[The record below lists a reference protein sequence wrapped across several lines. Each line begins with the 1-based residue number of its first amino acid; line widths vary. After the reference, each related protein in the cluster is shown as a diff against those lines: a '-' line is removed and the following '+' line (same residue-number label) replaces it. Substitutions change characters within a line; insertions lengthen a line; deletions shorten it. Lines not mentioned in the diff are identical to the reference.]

1 MESLTSNP
9 KLENSLSQKRTNG
22 KRSLQQSRLVQTIK

>member
-9 KLENSLSQKRTNG
+9 KLENSLSQQRTNG
-22 KRSLQQSRLVQTIK
+22 ELWPEVGDGVKG